1 MRSAWILVALA
12 GTADAE
18 PPTLTITHEP
28 PPRHL
33 HMRPRRAAAAAT
45 RPDPAP
51 AHPTA
56 VAAPPPPRDDGAD
69 ANQIRD
75 PRDRVQA
82 QINLGYQVDGT
93 ASLGPQGF
101 GPVGS
106 DHRQLEYATTR
117 AYGFGEGYASTH
129 GVAIDSLSTYF
140 AGRFLLTNPNTVYAP
155 GAVAADSKGDV
166 LRPPPIG
173 TWFER
178 SGVDPRAAWAEI
190 KDFMPQPWLSPL
202 RIRAG
207 EQYIYG
213 PWVLHFY
220 GTVIGWEGK
229 LVRATVYAGSH
240 VPDYT
245 FDPTLPQDRSGIAGG
260 SLKLDLRDLQTS
272 IPITVSAETVT
283 VTSSGTDPGSQHSQ
297 LELDW
302 RPRRDVAL
310 IGQARTLDGELV
322 NEHVQLRSRYK
333 EVTNLVFD
341 FTHRS
346 SNDWQWDPTLLENDP
361 AAAKRYLDLGPVL
374 PQITGSARAG
384 TLIAENIDLYLRGA
398 FAVDTAAPDV
408 TKSTYSASY
417 IEGGGALEVRLRRT
431 VAIGVS
437 TLSRQTAR
445 YDTVAS
451 EIVDHPGVPDAI
463 PINAGSQLGERGFT
477 EVGTTAR
484 MSLGA
489 RKFSLLLE
497 IYGRRTHYALDY
509 CELAVGATDCQ
520 SATDTGIPTVA
531 YRGGGRVQI
540 DAWIGNR
547 LRLFASYDLSTAL
560 DFTPDVTGYKSLRLM
575 MEGSY

>member
-1 MRSAWILVALA
+1 MRSAWLLLALA
-12 GTADAE
+12 GTAGAE
-18 PPTLTITHEP
+18 PATLTIEHEP

-33 HMRPRRAAAAAT
+33 RMRPHRAATAT
-45 RPDPAP
+45 KPDPAP
-51 AHPTA
+51 TPTA
-56 VAAPPPPRDDGAD
+56 VAAPAPARDDYTD
-69 ANQIRD
+69 TSSLRD
-75 PRDRVQA
+75 LHDRVSA
-82 QINLGYQVDGT
+82 QVNLGYVVDGT
-93 ASLGPQGF
+93 ASLGAQGF
-101 GPVGS
+101 GAVAS

-117 AYGFGEGYASTH
+117 AYGFGEGYLSTH
-129 GVAIDSLSTYF
+129 GVAFDSLSTYF
-140 AGRFLLTNPNTVYAP
+140 AGRFLLTNPNSVYAP
-155 GAVAADSKGDV
+155 GSPSADTQGNV
-166 LRPPPIG
+166 MRPPPIS

-220 GTVIGWEGK
+220 GTVVGWEGK

-245 FDPTLPQDRSGIAGG
+245 FDPTLPQDRSGLAGG

-272 IPITVSAETVT
+272 IPITVAAETVT
-283 VTSSGTDPGSQHSQ
+283 IASGSTDPGSQHSQ

-302 RPRRDVAL
+302 RPRRDVSL
-310 IGQARTLDGELV
+310 IGQARTLDGKFV
-322 NEHVQLRSRYK
+322 NEHVQLRSRYH

-341 FTHRS
+341 VTHRA
-346 SNDWQWDPTLLENDP
+346 SNDWQWDPTLLSNDP
-361 AAAKRYLDLGPVL
+361 ASARRYLDLGPVL
-374 PQITGSARAG
+374 PQLVASARAG
-384 TLIAENIDLYLRGA
+384 TLIAENIDVYLRGA
-398 FAVDTAAPDV
+398 VATDLSPDDV

-431 VAIGVS
+431 IAIGAS
-437 TLSRQTAR
+437 TLTRQTQR
-445 YDTVAS
+445 YDSTAA
-451 EIVDHPGVPDAI
+451 EIIDHPGVPDPI
-463 PINAGSQLGERGFT
+463 PLNASSQLGERGFT
-477 EVGTTAR
+477 EVGATAR

-497 IYGRRTHYALDY
+497 VYGRRTRYALDY
-509 CELAVGATDCQ
+509 CALAAGETDCQ
-520 SATDTGIPTVA
+520 SAVDTGIPTVA

-547 LRLFASYDLSTAL
+547 LRLFASYDLSTSL
-560 DFTPDVTGYKSLRLM
+560 DFTPDITGYKSLRLM
-575 MEGSY
+575 MEGIY